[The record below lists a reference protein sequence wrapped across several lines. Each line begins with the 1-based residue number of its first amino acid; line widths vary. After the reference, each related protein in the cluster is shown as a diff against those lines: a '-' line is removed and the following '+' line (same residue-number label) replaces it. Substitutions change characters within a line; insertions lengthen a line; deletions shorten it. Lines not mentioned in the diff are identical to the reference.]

1 MSQHFDWAARI
12 ACAAAVLFSAAG
24 ASHAAASSG
33 ITIGLNYA
41 SLEDVRVDDAE
52 TTYDNRTGTH
62 FGLYAMSALGPLGLR
77 VGAIYLNAG
86 PLFEGLS
93 DGLDDPASLNDTFDV
108 RYFVVPIDLQYRLI
122 TPALKPYLLF
132 GPELR
137 FNVTSAGDFEDNFRS
152 TVWGGNV
159 GIGIEFKLPFLGL
172 SLAPEA
178 RYTFDLTDVTDKELK
193 IGSKSLSLDD
203 AYRGGT
209 YHLRLHVGF

>member
-1 MSQHFDWAARI
+1 MTRRSDRI
-12 ACAAAVLFSAAG
+12 ATVACAAALLLSPAG
-24 ASHAAASSG
+24 ASHAAVSSG

-52 TTYDNRTGTH
+52 TSYDNRTGTH
-62 FGLYAMSALGPLGLR
+62 FGLYALSALGPLGLR
-77 VGAIYLNAG
+77 AGAIYLNAG

-93 DGLDDPASLNDTFDV
+93 EGLDDPASLDDTFDV
-108 RYFVVPIDLQYRLI
+108 RYFVVPIDLQYRLV

-159 GIGIEFKLPFLGL
+159 GIGIEFKIPFLGL

-193 IGSKSLSLDD
+193 IGSETLSLDD
-203 AYRGGT
+203 AFQGGT